1 MSSKKMTEHNPQIPD
16 PKPVIQYPDDGPRYV
31 KSRGMRFP
39 NDPRYLTP
47 ARRRALR
54 SNAYEERE
62 ADAVKATVNRD
73 DVVLELGAGMGFMS
87 TFMARKMKVKEVHA
101 YEANPHMIPY
111 IEEVYRENGVE
122 TAHIHNAI
130 LGKRKG
136 ATKFYV
142 RSNFLASSL
151 EENPKGEKAEVT
163 DVVDVE
169 VRNFNTVLKELKPT
183 VLVCDIEGAE
193 ADLLPG
199 ADLSGLRAAVIELHP
214 QWIGQTGVQAVF
226 DTMHKAGLT
235 YFPRQSNA
243 KVVTF
248 KKGW

>member
-1 MSSKKMTEHNPQIPD
+1 MTENNPQNSD
-16 PKPVIQYPDDGPRYV
+16 LKPVIQYPDDGPRYV

-39 NDPRYLTP
+39 NDLHYLTK

-54 SNAYEERE
+54 SNAYEARE
-62 ADAVKATVNRD
+62 ADAVKATVNRND
-73 DVVLELGAGMGFMS
+73 SVLELGAGIGFIS

-101 YEANPHMIPY
+101 YEANPYMIPY
-111 IEEVYRENGVE
+111 IEEVYRANSVEN
-122 TAHIHNAI
+122 AHIHNAI
-130 LGKRKG
+130 LGKRK
-136 ATKFYV
+136 AVAKFYV

-169 VRNFNTVLKELKPT
+169 VRNFNTVLKEVMPT

-193 ADLLPG
+193 ADILPV
-199 ADLSGLRAAVIELHP
+199 ADLSSLRAAVIELHP
-214 QWIGQTGVQAVF
+214 QWIGQNGVQAVF
-226 DTMHKAGLT
+226 DAMHKAGLT
-235 YFPRQSNA
+235 YFPRHSNA

>member
-1 MSSKKMTEHNPQIPD
+1 MDMQTDSRAHLDPKDPQII
-16 PKPVIQYPDDGPRYV
+16 IQYPDDGPRFI

-39 NDPRYLTP
+39 NDTRYITP

-54 SNAYEERE
+54 TNAYEARE
-62 ADAVKATVNRD
+62 AEAIKAILKRD
-73 DVVLELGAGMGFMS
+73 DVVLELGAGMGYMS
-87 TFMARKMKVKEVHA
+87 TFMARKLKVKEVHA
-101 YEANPHMIPY
+101 FEANPHMIPY
-111 IEEVYRENGVE
+111 IEEVYRQNNIE

-136 ATKFYV
+136 TAKFYV
-142 RSNFLASSL
+142 RSNFVASSL
-151 EENPKGEKAEVT
+151 EENPKGGGPVI

-169 VRNFNTVLKELKPT
+169 VRNFNSVLKKLKPT

-199 ADLSGLRAAVIELHP
+199 TDLSCLRAAVVELHP
-214 QWIGQTGVQAVF
+214 QWIGQKGVQDVF
-226 DTMHKAGLT
+226 DVMNQAGLT
-235 YFPRQSNA
+235 YFPKRSNA

>member
-1 MSSKKMTEHNPQIPD
+1 MDAQPD
-16 PKPVIQYPDDGPRYV
+16 MKTANTSATNANTIQYPEDGPRFV

-39 NDPRYLTP
+39 NDARFITP

-54 SNAYEERE
+54 TNSYEARE
-62 ADAVKATVNRD
+62 AEAIKATVGRD

-87 TFMARKMKVKEVHA
+87 TFMARKLKVREVHA
-101 YEANPHMIPY
+101 YEANPQMIPY
-111 IEEVYRENGVE
+111 IEEVYRENGVVS
-122 TAHIHNAI
+122 AKLHNAI

-136 ATKFYV
+136 SAKFYV
-142 RSNFLASSL
+142 RSNFLASSM
-151 EENPKGEKAEVT
+151 EENPKGERAEVT

-169 VRNFNTVLKELKPT
+169 VRNFNAVLKDLKPT

-199 ADLSGLRAAVIELHP
+199 ADLSCLRAAVIELHP
-214 QWIGQTGVQAVF
+214 QWIGQKGVQDVF
-226 DTMHKAGLT
+226 DVMHQAGLT
-235 YFPRQSNA
+235 YFPKRSNA